1 MKLETLSPLQRNLA
15 GLALFAGV
23 LVADQL
29 TKYVVESSLVIG
41 QSYQPIPALAPF
53 FQIVRSTNT
62 GAAFGLLSG
71 FGDIFLILAVVV
83 VIGMAIWYPRIPA
96 EGHWRRVAVALI
108 SAGAI
113 GNALDRIEYGHVVDF
128 IYYSIPGV
136 VANVSNLA
144 DHAIVGGVII
154 LMIATWQADR
164 QQAKG
169 QTGAA
174 PVEVGSPPDERPV
187 T

>member
-1 MKLETLSPLQRNLA
+1 MNLETLSPLQRNLA

-23 LVADQL
+23 LAADQV
-29 TKYVVESSLVIG
+29 TKLAVETTLVIG

-96 EGHWRRVAVALI
+96 AAHWRRVAVALI
-108 SAGAI
+108 CAGAI
-113 GNALDRIEYGHVVDF
+113 GNALDRLEYGHVVDF

-136 VANVSNLA
+136 IANVSNLA

-164 QQAKG
+164 QQAKKP
-169 QTGAA
+169 TVAA

-187 T
+187 A